1 MTEEKPT
8 INFTEENLEIPLVDI
23 LTGRGFITGKSGSGK
38 SNTAG
43 KIDEEILEQSY
54 PLMVID
60 TEGEYYGLKEEY
72 ELLHVGADEECDLQ
86 VGPEHAE
93 KIAELALEQNVPI
106 ILDVSGYIET
116 SEVNQLVHDTC
127 KAMFDK
133 EKKLKKPFPI
143 FVEEAHEW
151 IPQQGTRGEDGRVT
165 DMLIRISKRGRKR
178 GLGIAALSQRPQSV
192 DKDFITQTD
201 YKIWHNLDWDTELN
215 VVRRV
220 LGKDYV
226 DTVKNLAVG
235 EAILQTDF
243 VEDCPRKIHVL
254 EKKTFDAGATPDLG
268 EFTQPELKSV
278 SGDLV
283 DELQEISEEKEKEQ
297 NRIEQLEKLLE
308 EKDEKIESLEEDL
321 DRAQDMSN
329 MAEQFTQAMA
339 SGGSPEVEEK
349 VDEIREEKNE
359 KIRSLES
366 RNSKLKSELKELKA
380 ERKELQS
387 RVEELEEYEEAEQN
401 MEELREAVLRMNE
414 ALDLETQGKID
425 EKLKKRIKKKEEE
438 ISKLEGKIQKLQ
450 QQGYS
455 LDEDFENK
463 MDFLKHEAVKEE
475 VEKAADKTTYDEAN
489 AWDALSV
496 LVDQEKATL
505 DDIAPYV
512 DINRS
517 SISSVMA
524 RLAEHEVID
533 KGKKGQKNQYQ
544 LNTDGMKEIIQTQK
558 KRSEMQEL
566 KEKVKHK

>member
-1 MTEEKPT
+1 MSEPT
-8 INFTEENLEIPLVDI
+8 IQFTEEDLEIPLVEV

-43 KIDEEILEQSY
+43 KLAEEILDSGY

-116 SEVNQLVHDTC
+116 KEANQLVHDTC

-143 FVEEAHEW
+143 LVEEAHEW
-151 IPQQGTRGEDGRVT
+151 IPQQGTRGEDGEVSK
-165 DMLIRISKRGRKR
+165 MLIRVAKRGRKR
-178 GLGIAALSQRPQSV
+178 GLGMAALSQRPASV
-192 DKDFITQTD
+192 DKDYITQAN
-201 YKIWHNLDWDTELN
+201 YKIWHQLDWDVDLK
-215 VVRRV
+215 VVKDV

-226 DTVKNLAVG
+226 DTVKDLDVG
-235 EAILQTDF
+235 EAIIQSDF
-243 VEDCPRKIHVL
+243 VENSPRQVHVQ
-254 EKKTFDAGATPDLG
+254 EKKTFDAGATPDLE
-268 EFTQPELKSV
+268 EFERPELKSV
-278 SGDLV
+278 SNDLV
-283 DELQEISEEKEKEQ
+283 DELQQISEEKQKEQ
-297 NRIEQLEKLLE
+297 DRIQQLEQKLEKKE
-308 EKDEKIESLEEDL
+308 EEIEELEEDL

-339 SGGSPEVEEK
+339 SGGSTEVEAK
-349 VDEIREEKNE
+349 VDEIKEEKNQRIRDLE
-359 KIRSLES
+359 KEKDQLES
-366 RNSKLKSELKELKA
+366 KVQELKA
-380 ERKELQS
+380 ENQDLER
-387 RVEELEEYEEAEQN
+387 RVEELQEYEAAQEK
-401 MEELREAVLRMNE
+401 MEDLREAYKRMGE
-414 ALDLETQGKID
+414 ALDLEPQGKTD
-425 EKLKKRIKKKEEE
+425 EKLKNKLKNKDKK
-438 ISKLEGKIQKLQ
+438 ISELEAKISKLQ

-455 LDEDFENK
+455 LDEEFEEK

-475 VEKAADKTTYDEAN
+475 IEKAADKTTYDEGN

-524 RLAEHEVID
+524 RLAEHGVIT
-533 KGKKGQKNQYQ
+533 KGKKGQKNEYS
-544 LNTDGMKEIIQTQK
+544 LNTDGMKDIIQTQK
-558 KRSEMQEL
+558 KRSEMNEL
-566 KEKVKHK
+566 KQQVKQ